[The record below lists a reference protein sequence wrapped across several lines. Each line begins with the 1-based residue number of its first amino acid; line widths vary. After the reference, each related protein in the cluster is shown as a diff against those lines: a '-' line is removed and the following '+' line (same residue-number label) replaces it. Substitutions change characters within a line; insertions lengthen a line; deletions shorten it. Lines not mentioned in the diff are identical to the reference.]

1 MAYPT
6 AFPGYQPQQQGFG
19 YQPQASYPPMMQ
31 NQPMPQQNGQGWGY
45 MPPDPSPPQET
56 EMDILKQ
63 ILLKLDEIQKGMV
76 KHGTDAE

>member
-6 AFPGYQPQQQGFG
+6 AFPGYQAPQQGFG
-19 YQPQASYPPMMQ
+19 YQPQADYPPMMQ
-31 NQPMPQQNGQGWGY
+31 SQPMPQQNGQGWGY
-45 MPPDPSPPQET
+45 MAPPPPQET

-76 KHGTDAE
+76 KHGPDAE

>member
-6 AFPGYQPQQQGFG
+6 AVPSYQAPQQGFG
-19 YQPQASYPPMMQ
+19 YQPQGNYPPMMQ
-31 NQPMPQQNGQGWGY
+31 NAPMPQQNGQGWGY
-45 MPPDPSPPQET
+45 MPPPPPQET

-76 KHGTDAE
+76 KHGTDE

>member
-19 YQPQASYPPMMQ
+19 YQPNNYPPMMQ
-31 NQPMPQQNGQGWGY
+31 SPPVPQQNGQGWGY
-45 MPPDPSPPQET
+45 PPPPPQET
-56 EMDILKQ
+56 EMDVLKQ

-76 KHGTDAE
+76 KHGSDAE

>member
-6 AFPGYQPQQQGFG
+6 AFPGYQTQQQGFG
-19 YQPQASYPPMMQ
+19 YQPNNYPPMMQ
-31 NQPMPQQNGQGWGY
+31 SPPMPQQNGQGWGY
-45 MPPDPSPPQET
+45 MAPPPLQET

-76 KHGTDAE
+76 KHGPDE

>member
-19 YQPQASYPPMMQ
+19 YQPNNYPPMMQ
-31 NQPMPQQNGQGWGY
+31 SPPVPQQNGQGWGY
-45 MPPDPSPPQET
+45 PPPPPQET

-76 KHGTDAE
+76 KHGSDE

>member
-19 YQPQASYPPMMQ
+19 YQPNNYPPMMQ
-31 NQPMPQQNGQGWGY
+31 SPPMPQQNGQGWGY
-45 MPPDPSPPQET
+45 PPPPPQET
-56 EMDILKQ
+56 EMDVLKQ

-76 KHGTDAE
+76 KHGSDAE

>member
-19 YQPQASYPPMMQ
+19 YQPNNYPPMMQ
-31 NQPMPQQNGQGWGY
+31 SPPVPQQNGQGWGY
-45 MPPDPSPPQET
+45 MPPAPPPPQET

-76 KHGTDAE
+76 KHGSDE

>member
-6 AFPGYQPQQQGFG
+6 AFPNYQAPQQGFG
-19 YQPQASYPPMMQ
+19 YQPNNYPPMMQ
-31 NQPMPQQNGQGWGY
+31 NAPMPQQNGQGWGY
-45 MPPDPSPPQET
+45 MPPAPPPPQET

-76 KHGTDAE
+76 KHGSDAE

>member
-45 MPPDPSPPQET
+45 PPPPPQET
-56 EMDILKQ
+56 EMDVLKQ

-76 KHGTDAE
+76 KHGIDAE

>member
-19 YQPQASYPPMMQ
+19 YQPNNYPPMMQ
-31 NQPMPQQNGQGWGY
+31 NAPISQQNGQGWGY
-45 MPPDPSPPQET
+45 MPPPPPQET

-63 ILLKLDEIQKGMV
+63 ILIKLDEIQKGMV
-76 KHGTDAE
+76 KHGSDAE

>member
-6 AFPGYQPQQQGFG
+6 AFQSYQAPQQGFG
-19 YQPQASYPPMMQ
+19 YQPQGNYPPMIQ
-31 NQPMPQQNGQGWGY
+31 NAPMPQQNGQGWGY
-45 MPPDPSPPQET
+45 MPPPPPQET

-63 ILLKLDEIQKGMV
+63 ILLKLDEIQKGLV

>member
-19 YQPQASYPPMMQ
+19 YQPNNYPPMMQ
-31 NQPMPQQNGQGWGY
+31 SPPVPQQNGQGWGY
-45 MPPDPSPPQET
+45 PPPPPQET

-63 ILLKLDEIQKGMV
+63 ILFKLDEIQKGMV
-76 KHGTDAE
+76 KHGSDAE